1 MNKKFSLVLF
11 GVVIIAA
18 VIALAIAV
26 GKSNKAGEE
35 EAKEALWEN
44 IEDTVDGADST
55 EALEGELLRHSE
67 TIKQMETLSERNEIR
82 FSKLEENADDLDSLK
97 EELESAKSEIEKTKS
112 GLQNTKAEIEE
123 TKTNLGTATAGL
135 EASKAGIESAKSTF
149 EEITSKLEKR
159 LQDEDAKL
167 KSSMDSSVSE
177 LKSELS
183 DNKAAMEAMAAEIES
198 LRNALADKSETE
210 ALKAQIATLE
220 ETLGS
225 LAVSYADGLET
236 VRAESYESG
245 FTNGVANGKE
255 LALGELNLTHAYSY
269 TSGTCN
275 YQVAGFYKSFFVVC
289 AGINF
294 SDAPSYSV
302 STSRSGA
309 SVQLVSSYLGRYT
322 SNSQLRLCTV
332 WKVSGLEVGDWIYGR
347 ANNDP
352 FMIMSVIGVN

>member
-11 GVVIIAA
+11 GVVIIVA

-26 GKSNKAGEE
+26 GKSKKAGEE
-35 EAKEALWEN
+35 AAKEALWEN
-44 IEDTVDGADST
+44 IEDTVDDNATD
-55 EALEGELLRHSE
+55 ALEGEILKHSE

-82 FSKLEENADDLDSLK
+82 FSKLEENVDGLDSLK
-97 EELESAKSEIEKTKS
+97 EELESAKSEIEKTK
-112 GLQNTKAEIEE
+112 
-123 TKTNLGTATAGL
+123 TNLGTATAGL
-135 EASKAGIESAKSTF
+135 EASKAGLESAKSTF

-159 LQDEDAKL
+159 LQDEDAKI
-167 KSSMDSSVSE
+167 KSEMDSSVADLKGQLDKNKGSLDSMASE
-177 LKSELS
+177 IEGLKSALS
-183 DNKAAMEAMAAEIES
+183 DKSGKTETEI
-198 LRNALADKSETE
+198 E
-210 ALKAQIATLE
+210 ALKAQISTLE

-225 LAVSYADGLET
+225 LAVSYADGLEA
-236 VRAESYESG
+236 VRAESYEAG

-255 LALGELNLTHAYSY
+255 LALGDLNLTHAYSY
-269 TSGTCN
+269 TAGACN

-294 SDAPSYSV
+294 GDAPSYSV

-309 SVQLVSSYLGRYT
+309 QVQLVSSYLGRYT
-322 SNSQLRLCTV
+322 SNTQLRLCTV

>member
-11 GVVIIAA
+11 GVVIIVA

-26 GKSNKAGEE
+26 GKSKKAGEE
-35 EAKEALWEN
+35 AAKEALWEN
-44 IEDTVDGADST
+44 IEDTVEDNST
-55 EALEGELLRHSE
+55 DALEGEVLKHSE

-82 FSKLEENADDLDSLK
+82 FSKLEENVDGLDSLK
-97 EELESAKSEIEKTKS
+97 EELESAKSEIEKTK
-112 GLQNTKAEIEE
+112 
-123 TKTNLGTATAGL
+123 TNLGTATAGL
-135 EASKAGIESAKSTF
+135 EASKAGLESAKSTF

-159 LQDEDAKL
+159 LQDEDAKI
-167 KSSMDSSVSE
+167 KSEMDSSVADLKGQLEKNKGSLDSMASE
-177 LKSELS
+177 IEGLKNALSGKSE
-183 DNKAAMEAMAAEIES
+183 KTETEI
-198 LRNALADKSETE
+198 E
-210 ALKAQIATLE
+210 ALKAQISTLE

-225 LAVSYADGLET
+225 LAVSYADGLEA
-236 VRAESYESG
+236 VRAESYEAG

-255 LALGELNLTHAYSY
+255 LALGDLSLTHAYSY
-269 TSGTCN
+269 TAGACN

-294 SDAPSYSV
+294 GDAPSYSV

-309 SVQLVSSYLGRYT
+309 QVQLVSSYLGRYT
-322 SNSQLRLCTV
+322 SNTQLRLCTV